1 MSNGRIVEQGT
12 HATLLQKAGQYAALV
27 RAQDLGGVRYDSDIE
42 KQIEKDSHGPARVH
56 GDAEESIDRA
66 GVPSLYTDKSL
77 LSCFRI
83 LLKEQNEL
91 YGLFALAIP
100 ASAVAGGT
108 FPAQSLL
115 FAQLIGV
122 FTLPIDEG
130 ERRANFFA
138 TMLFVVALVNAA
150 AYFVLGYVSNLVGSN
165 CQRRRSLC

>member
-12 HATLLQKAGQYAALV
+12 HVALLQNAGQYAALV
-27 RAQDLGGVRYDSDIE
+27 RAQDLGKVREDNDTE
-42 KQIEKDSHGPARVH
+42 KRIEKDSHRPAQVH
-56 GDAEESIDRA
+56 EKAGESVDRA
-66 GVPSLYTDKSL
+66 DLQSLYADKSL
-77 LSCFRI
+77 LSCLRI

-91 YGLFALAIP
+91 YGLFALAVS
-100 ASAVAGGT
+100 ASAVAGGA

-138 TMLFVVALVNAA
+138 IMLFMVALVNGA
-150 AYFVLGYVSNLVGSN
+150 AYFVLGYVSNLVGIRPSMF
-165 CQRRRSLC
+165 RSVC